1 MDLMVCFAR
10 EWGDL
15 SALEVLA
22 FRIFVLVELLGRL
35 PG

>member
-10 EWGDL
+10 EWSDT

-22 FRIFVLVELLGRL
+22 FRVFVLVDLLGRL